1 MRDKRDRVIVCVF
14 RRDLHLTLMFSGLLQ
29 KRSVWG
35 LGFSVWGNFFSSNKT
50 VVTLVTQG
58 LPSSLISRPVAEEGR
73 RRVYLL
79 WFNYIL
85 GTNFIFLCFKL
96 IIFHYHN

>member
-1 MRDKRDRVIVCVF
+1 MRDKRDRVIICVF
-14 RRDLHLTLMFSGLLQ
+14 HRDLHLTLMFSGLLQ
-29 KRSVWG
+29 KKICLKEDEVW
-35 LGFSVWGNFFSSNKT
+35 SNFFSSNKT

-58 LPSSLISRPVAEEGR
+58 LPSSLISSPVAEEGR
-73 RRVYLL
+73 RRVYFS